1 MNTKKIVLG
10 LMASLAMSGFFGMVS
25 FAETAS
31 KAPAKAEISSK
42 TTEKSDAAKKKTDAK
57 SGKEATA
64 SATAGKATAA
74 SEKAAPAKKVVEGD
88 FHGNTEGHIFHKSSC
103 KFYKSKNS
111 TAIFKTRDEAIKAG
125 YKPCK
130 ICKP

>member
-10 LMASLAMSGFFGMVS
+10 LMVSLAMGGFFSMVS

-57 SGKEATA
+57 SGKEAT
-64 SATAGKATAA
+64 SNATAGKATTA